1 LELEHPAERR
11 AAAVR
16 RRNKQV
22 RERHIETPIL
32 KVGAEEAT
40 LRQNADLSRE
50 TLL

>member
-11 AAAVR
+11 AEEVR

-32 KVGAEEAT
+32 RVGSEEAT
-40 LRQNADLSRE
+40 LRENADLAHE
-50 TLL
+50 ALL